1 MSYALDIGHNL
12 TRQGHTVGP
21 SPPQKRYNLTWTR
34 EPRVLTVPEVGDGMR
49 LDRFLAKRFR
59 DRSRAWCAKGIR
71 DKEVC
76 DAHDRPLRAAHRV
89 RAGDVLHLYLKGIA
103 PSAPPPPLPPI
114 LHEDD
119 RVLVV
124 NKPAGLLTH
133 PAGTDFV
140 YSLIGLLKEQH
151 PGQHVNLIHRI
162 DRDTSGALLI
172 AKDLE
177 ADRFLKERF
186 VQGKVSKAYDALVRS
201 PVAWDQTVVDAP
213 IGPKGEVIRI
223 RRMVRDDGLDA
234 KTTFSV
240 LGRNDALTHIR
251 CMIHTG
257 RTHQIRVHLEHLGLP
272 IIGDRLYGCPQ
283 RCFYTP
289 TTTAPTASWSKPAR
303 HDKRFT
309 PGGCVSSIPMAASST
324 SKLPCPK
331 TWRLGG
337 TTLRSFRSVRRRTR
351 LLRDVDGHL
360 GRPFR
365 AIRDVHPIRKLQR
378 QRMLTWCELNLR
390 FGLSLSVVN
399 VLRIHRNRCAFGHIR
414 TVDDQVVMTGP
425 FVHDTSRLDGHA
437 AYHKR

>member
-1 MSYALDIGHNL
+1 MDS
-12 TRQGHTVGP
+12 
-21 SPPQKRYNLTWTR
+21 R

-186 VQGKVSKAYDALVRS
+186 VQGEVSKAYDALVRS
-201 PVAWDQTVVDAP
+201 PVAWDQIVVDAP

-272 IIGDRLYGCPQ
+272 IIGDRLYGVPPEVFLHAYDHGADRFVMEQ
-283 RCFYTP
+283 TG
-289 TTTAPTASWSKPAR
+289 APRQALHARRLRVEHPDGGILDVEAPMPEDMASWWNDPTILPFGETTDSI
-303 HDKRFT
+303 T
-309 PGGCVSSIPMAASST
+309 P
-324 SKLPCPK
+324 
-331 TWRLGG
+331 
-337 TTLRSFRSVRRRTR
+337 
-351 LLRDVDGHL
+351 
-360 GRPFR
+360 
-365 AIRDVHPIRKLQR
+365 
-378 QRMLTWCELNLR
+378 
-390 FGLSLSVVN
+390 
-399 VLRIHRNRCAFGHIR
+399 
-414 TVDDQVVMTGP
+414 
-425 FVHDTSRLDGHA
+425 
-437 AYHKR
+437 